1 MPKIFHGDFFFHVW
15 EVCPGSYIVVI
26 VKILK
31 AGQRGGVTLRAG
43 KAEAQ
48 GVLVLLS
55 RSNPALKPQLQLLPL
70 PPDFSIKKP
79 FLLWFSCFC
88 TSAYK
93 HAPENCVTI
102 LVIGIHPL
110 RNFTMCMLYTLFQN
124 QGNVI
129 DLVEVCQFLDQS
141 FIASLSCV

>member
-1 MPKIFHGDFFFHVW
+1 MPTIFHGDFFFHVW
-15 EVCPGSYIVVI
+15 DVCPGADIVVI

-31 AGQRGGVTLRAG
+31 AGQRGGVTLRDG

-48 GVLVLLS
+48 GVLVLRS
-55 RSNPALKPQLQLLPL
+55 RSDPALKPQLQLLPL
-70 PPDFSIKKP
+70 PPNFSIKKL
-79 FLLWFSCFC
+79 FLPLFSCFC

-129 DLVEVCQFLDQS
+129 DLVEVCQFLDRS